1 MPKILAFAGS
11 SRQAS
16 FNKRLIRIA
25 AAGARDAGG
34 DVTLIDLADYPMPIY
49 NGDLEAAEGIP
60 EKGREF
66 KQLLMQHD
74 GILISS
80 PEYNGALSPLLVNVL
95 DWASRSEGSGE
106 IPLIAYKNK
115 VAAIMSASPGSLG
128 GLRGL
133 VHVRMLLT
141 NLGVLVLPRQQAVK
155 QAAQAFDEDGHLK
168 DEKMQGRIRQLGA
181 DLVETLR
188 RLVGDDSR

>member
-1 MPKILAFAGS
+1 MPRILAFAGS
-11 SRQAS
+11 SRKAS
-16 FNKRLIRIA
+16 FNKKLVRIA
-25 AAGARDAGG
+25 ADGARAAGA
-34 DVTLIDLADYPMPIY
+34 DVTLIDLADFPMPIY
-49 NGDLEAAEGIP
+49 NGDLEAVEGIP

-66 KQLLMQHD
+66 KQLLIEHD

-95 DWASRSEGSGE
+95 DWASRSAGPGE
-106 IPLIAYKNK
+106 VPLVAYRHK
-115 VAAIMSASPGSLG
+115 VAAIMSASPGGFG

-155 QAAQAFDEDGHLK
+155 QAAQAFDENGGLK
-168 DEKMQGRIRQLGA
+168 DEKQQDQIRQVGA
-181 DLVETLR
+181 DLAETLR
-188 RLVGDDSR
+188 RLVGDASR

>member
-1 MPKILAFAGS
+1 
-11 SRQAS
+11 
-16 FNKRLIRIA
+16 
-25 AAGARDAGG
+25 
-34 DVTLIDLADYPMPIY
+34 MPIY
-49 NGDLEAAEGIP
+49 NGDLEAVEGIP
-60 EKGREF
+60 EQGREF

-155 QAAQAFDEDGHLK
+155 QAAQVFDEDGDLK

-188 RLVGDDSR
+188 RLVGDGSR